1 MGTDANI
8 TTGGADYQR
17 GAKRHPG
24 ARWWPFAAVAAV
36 LITTLTAAGIYLIT
50 KKPST
55 VDYLVIS
62 TVPSGAEIKLDA
74 QEYGQAPVKLE
85 QVRIGSYTLTITKEG
100 YEPVVQ
106 QITVS
111 ESYREFYYKLKL
123 LPPLDAT
130 SRPPEEQIKI
140 YQLQAEDAFSDNRY
154 GFPPDDSA
162 LYFAEQIITL
172 DPSNQFALDMIERV
186 RKALLQS
193 AQSAIS
199 RGDSGQAQEIYNL
212 LLEYYPKDEE
222 TLAAAAK
229 LENQLSSRKGEVQIL
244 VRKAEEALQ
253 AGRLIEPASS
263 SAYYFSK
270 QALAIDRQNAQ
281 ARAVRNRVK
290 ETLAAAAEQTYARGE
305 TDAAIRQLEQ
315 VTELFTED
323 KQYRSRLRE
332 MESNRVAESAKAS
345 DPKLRRIQG
354 LDKYRKENFD
364 EAIPDLQFAL
374 ANSQGTA
381 DVLFALA
388 RSHMKLGQLEEAV
401 AYYNRVPSNAG
412 DAYRSAIAAIGEIAM
427 QRGDT
432 STALRKYKDAR
443 QLGGSTL
450 YSVAALD
457 DKIERIEKRQRDKAA
472 EPTPVSIEVKH
483 LHGSL
488 RGSCSG
494 TLTVNSTGVRY
505 DGGDGEHVYSA
516 NLIGVGVRIA
526 KDEMSVAFQSKSQK
540 FKVAQS
546 NAESFRETLARYQQ
560 AYSSANK

>member
-8 TTGGADYQR
+8 TTGTDYQR
-17 GAKRHPG
+17 GVKRHLG
-24 ARWWPFAAVAAV
+24 ARWWPFAAAAAV
-36 LITTLTAAGIYLIT
+36 LITTLTVAGIYLIT

-111 ESYREFYYKLKL
+111 ESYRELEYKLKL
-123 LPPLDAT
+123 LPPSDAT
-130 SRPPEEQIKI
+130 SRSPEEWIKL
-140 YQLQAEDAFSDNRY
+140 YQLQAEAAFSENRY
-154 GFPPDDSA
+154 GFPFDDSA
-162 LYFAEQIITL
+162 LYFAEQIIIL
-172 DPSNQFALDMIERV
+172 DPSNQYALEMKERV

-193 AQSAIS
+193 AYSANS
-199 RGDSGQAQEIYNL
+199 RGDLGHAQEIYNV

-229 LENQLSSRKGEVQIL
+229 LENQLSSRKPEVQIL
-244 VRKAEEALQ
+244 VRKAEEALR
-253 AGRLIEPASS
+253 AGRLIEPESS

-270 QALAIDRQNAQ
+270 QALAINKQNAQ
-281 ARAVRNRVK
+281 ARAVRNNIK
-290 ETLAAAAEQTYARGE
+290 ETLAAAAEQAYERGD
-305 TDAAIRQLEQ
+305 TDDAIRQFEQ
-315 VTELFTED
+315 VTKLFTED
-323 KQYRSRLRE
+323 KQLRPRLRE
-332 MESNRVAESAKAS
+332 MESNRAAESAKAS

-364 EAIPDLQFAL
+364 EAIPDLQYAL

-388 RSHMKLGQLEEAV
+388 RSHMKLGQLDQAV
-401 AYYNRVPSNAG
+401 IYFGRVPPSAG
-412 DAYRSAIAAIGEIAM
+412 DAYRSAIAAVGEIAM

-432 STALRKYKDAR
+432 ATAVKKYKDAR

-472 EPTPVSIEVKH
+472 EPTPVSIQVKH

-494 TLTVNSTGVRY
+494 TLTVTSTGVRY
-505 DGGDGEHVYSA
+505 DGGEHVYSA
-516 NLIGVGVRIA
+516 NLIGVGVRVA
-526 KDEMSVAFQSKSQK
+526 KDELSVAFQSKSQK

-546 NAESFRETLARYQQ
+546 DAESFRETLARYQQ
-560 AYSSANK
+560 SYSSANK